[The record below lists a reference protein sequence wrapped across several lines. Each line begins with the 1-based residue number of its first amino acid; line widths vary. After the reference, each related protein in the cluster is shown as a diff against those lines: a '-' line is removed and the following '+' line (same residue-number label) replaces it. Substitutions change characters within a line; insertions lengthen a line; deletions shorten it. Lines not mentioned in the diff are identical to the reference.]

1 MTGARRGEVS
11 PTVSPT
17 DGLPDEHVHG
27 DAHAV
32 AAEASAYQRAA
43 RLFHAAGDPE
53 RLRLLVELTV
63 GERCVTELAEVT
75 AANMSTVSQRL
86 RVLRDAGLVE
96 RRRHGKHLHYFL
108 ADDHVRDLVHNA
120 VTHADEL

>member
-1 MTGARRGEVS
+1 MTS
-11 PTVSPT
+11 TH

-27 DAHAV
+27 DARPV
-32 AAEASAYQRAA
+32 AASASAYESAA
-43 RLFHAAGDPE
+43 RLFHAAGEPE
-53 RLRLLVELTV
+53 RLRLLVELTA

-75 AANMSTVSQRL
+75 GANMSTVSQRL

-96 RRRHGKHLHYFL
+96 RRRHGKHLHYHL
-108 ADDHVRDLVHNA
+108 ADEHVRDLVDSA